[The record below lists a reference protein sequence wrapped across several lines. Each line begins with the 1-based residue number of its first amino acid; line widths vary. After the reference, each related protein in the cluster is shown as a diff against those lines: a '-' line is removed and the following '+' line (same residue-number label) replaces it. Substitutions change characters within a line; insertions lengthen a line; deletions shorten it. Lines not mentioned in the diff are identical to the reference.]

1 MITRAVTFVALSTLA
16 LACTSSTRGRIEE
29 RGFLFRELSSGG
41 RVYPYAVYV
50 PRTYDPARPWPLV
63 LFLHGRGESGL
74 DGVKPIVQGIGTAV
88 LWNSER
94 WPAIVLFPQKPTE
107 DSEWEQH
114 ETAVLAILDRT
125 RKELR
130 VDDDRI
136 SLTGISQGGHGTW
149 VLGARH
155 RDRWAALVAVC
166 AYAGAHPRSAK
177 LGLPPAYLGPAAD
190 LARDIGDLPVW
201 LFHGDADDTV
211 PVTQTRRMAE
221 ELAGLGHPAQVTIY
235 PGVDH
240 NSWDRAYAEEELPRW
255 LLGQRRS
262 RSRKQ

>member
-1 MITRAVTFVALSTLA
+1 MILRALALLA
-16 LACTSSTRGRIEE
+16 LAGAVVACASARRDHLGE
-29 RGFLFRELSSGG
+29 RGFLFREQRVGG
-41 RVYPYAVYV
+41 RLYRYAVYV
-50 PRTYDPARPWPLV
+50 PRAYDPARAWPLV

-94 WPAIVLFPQKPTE
+94 WPAVVLFPQKPTE

-125 RKELR
+125 CGELR
-130 VDDDRI
+130 IDDDRVY
-136 SLTGISQGGHGTW
+136 LTGISQGGHGTW

-166 AYAGAHPRSAK
+166 AYAAAHPRAVK
-177 LGLPPAYLGPAAD
+177 LGLPPAYLGPVAD
-190 LARDIGDLPVW
+190 LARGIGDLPVW

-211 PVTQTRRMAE
+211 PVAQTRRMAE
-221 ELAGLGHPAQVTIY
+221 ELAGLGHPPQVTIY

-240 NSWDRAYAEEELPRW
+240 NSWDRAYAEEGLSGW
-255 LLGQRRS
+255 LLAQRRP
-262 RSRKQ
+262 RSRPQ